1 MKKIIILFG
10 MIVNATLI
18 NAQKSYHVT
27 YNKGQDSFQFFE
39 LKLIQGKMEK
49 VELKNKSPRLKEN
62 DIVTIEVTNYN
73 PFKYYVA
80 INEDWKTTSTGKKS
94 GASGI
99 LNLITMGL
107 NPFSNFM
114 SSIPLAED
122 FAKRGDE
129 SPSLVENT
137 DELDLYQNQS
147 TEMLTSIN
155 VFLDQ
160 FKEFQG
166 VLENLQEEDIE
177 GQKEMIISKLK
188 KCASDYVD
196 PLSVIE
202 DLYPSAKYHFFKA
215 GVANSELVDQEKEAD
230 NRITKFKEDKVLMDA
245 IYSKE
250 NIYDLIQQLNSAKF
264 SCQKKYQ
271 VMNINTFKVDDPEND
286 ELQNDDVVIGKLYTI
301 SFYNIQE
308 LKDAAIDENGSDQIV
323 FLRFYHPNRYWTI
336 KGEITDSICLG
347 CKPVI
352 SAEGL
357 WRNGYDGQPRNLFNI
372 YVEER
377 DIINYKESD
386 DSSPLPYL
394 LKNDAVGNWNFYDKN
409 GKLEHI
415 SVAPSILGPSNNN
428 KNINNISFDDDDLY
442 EKVAQRKI
450 VELPVKGA
458 INMSWSSGIY
468 SVGSFATRNKYSTQ
482 DVGLDSIRIVG
493 STQAN
498 MKFCFGSQMDFQF
511 YGNSLLTPSINI
523 GAAIDFTQE
532 RNIQF
537 LIGGGLKFKKFPLLG
552 LTGGIAFTPNQVLT
566 DTYKVGVNYDYFA
579 FDSSTYFKRKY
590 QLGYFIG
597 LNLNF

>member
-1 MKKIIILFG
+1 MKKIIVLIG
-10 MIVNATLI
+10 IMVNVTLL
-18 NAQKSYHVT
+18 NAQKSYHVS
-27 YNKGQDSFQFFE
+27 YNKSQDSYKFFE
-39 LKLIQGKMEK
+39 NKLVQGKTEK
-49 VELKNKSPRLKEN
+49 VELKNKFPKLKEN

-73 PFKYYVA
+73 PFKYYVS
-80 INEDWKTTSTGKKS
+80 ISEDWKTISTGKKS

-107 NPFSNFM
+107 NPFSSFLQ
-114 SSIPLAED
+114 SIPIAED
-122 FAKRGDE
+122 FARGDE
-129 SPSLVENT
+129 STSLVENAA
-137 DELDLYQNQS
+137 ELDLYQTQS
-147 TEMLTSIN
+147 SEMLASIN
-155 VFLDQ
+155 VFLEQ

-177 GQKEMIISKLK
+177 SQKEMIISKLK

-202 DLYPSAKYHFFKA
+202 NLYPSAKYHFFRA
-215 GVANSELVDQEKEAD
+215 GVANSELLDEEKEAD
-230 NRITKFKEDKVLMDA
+230 NRINKFKEDKVLMDA

-250 NIYDLIQQLNSAKF
+250 KIYELIQQLNSAKF
-264 SCQKKYQ
+264 SCERKYQ
-271 VMNINTFKVDDPEND
+271 VKNINTFKVDDPAND
-286 ELQNDDVVIGKLYTI
+286 ELQNDDVAIGKLYTI

-308 LKDAAIDENGSDQIV
+308 LKDAAIDENSSDQIV

-336 KGEITDSICLG
+336 KGEITDSICRG

-357 WRNGYDGQPRNLFNI
+357 WRNGYDVHPRNLFEI
-372 YVEER
+372 YIEER
-377 DIINYKESD
+377 DIINYKGD
-386 DSSPLPYL
+386 DGPSPSL
-394 LKNDAVGNWNFYDKN
+394 LKKDAVGNWNFYDKN

-415 SVAPSILGPSNNN
+415 SVAPLTSENATAHKKDGVNPT
-428 KNINNISFDDDDLY
+428 FDDYLLED
-442 EKVAQRKI
+442 KIAQRKI

-458 INMSWSSGIY
+458 INMNWSSGIY

-482 DVGLDSIRIVG
+482 YVGVDSITIVG
-493 STQAN
+493 AIQAN

-511 YGNSLLTPSINI
+511 YGNGLLTPSINV

-537 LIGGGLKFKKFPLLG
+537 LLGGGLKFKKFPLLG
-552 LTGGIAFTPNQVLT
+552 LTGGLAFTPNQVLT
-566 DTYKVGVNYDYFA
+566 DTYKVGVNYDYFT
-579 FDSSTYFKRKY
+579 FDSSAYFKRKY

>member
-10 MIVNATLI
+10 IIVNVTLI

-49 VELKNKSPRLKEN
+49 VELKNKAPKLKEN

-107 NPFSNFM
+107 NPFSSFM
-114 SSIPLAED
+114 RSIPLAED
-122 FAKRGDE
+122 FARGDE

-147 TEMLTSIN
+147 AEMLTSIN

-215 GVANSELVDQEKEAD
+215 GVANVELVDQEKEAD

-271 VMNINTFKVDDPEND
+271 VMNINTFKVDDPEYD

-308 LKDAAIDENGSDQIV
+308 LKDASREESGFDQNI
-323 FLRFYHPNRYWTI
+323 FLRYYHPNRFWTT
-336 KGEITDSICLG
+336 KGEITDSICQG

-352 SAEGL
+352 WAEGL
-357 WRNGYDGQPRNLFNI
+357 WQGDAPRNLFGI
-372 YVEER
+372 YASGFGNEPPSGWE
-377 DIINYKESD
+377 DTI
-386 DSSPLPYL
+386 PLS
-394 LKNDAVGNWNFYDKN
+394 NDAVGNWNFYDKN

-415 SVAPSILGPSNNN
+415 SVAPLTSENATEDKKDGFNPT
-428 KNINNISFDDDDLY
+428 FDDYLLED
-442 EKVAQRKI
+442 KIAQRKT
-450 VELPVKGA
+450 VEMPVKGA
-458 INMSWSSGIY
+458 VNMSWSSGIY
-468 SVGSFATRNKYSTQ
+468 SVGSFATRKKYTSQ
-482 DVGLDSIRIVG
+482 DVGYDSVKIIG
-493 STQAN
+493 TTQAN
-498 MKFCFGSQMDFQF
+498 MKICFGSQMDFQF
-511 YGNSLLTPSINI
+511 YGNGFLTPSINV
-523 GAAIDFTQE
+523 GAAVDFSQDHD
-532 RNIQF
+532 IQF
-537 LIGGGLKFKKFPLLG
+537 LLGGGLKFKKFPLLG
-552 LTGGIAFTPNQVLT
+552 ITGGLAFTPNQVLK
-566 DTYKVGVNYDYFA
+566 DTYQLGVNYYKEVD
-579 FDSSTYFKRKY
+579 FDSSSYFSRKY
-590 QLGYFIG
+590 QFGYFLG
-597 LNLNF
+597 VNLNF

>member
-1 MKKIIILFG
+1 MKKIIVLIG
-10 MIVNATLI
+10 IMVNVTLL
-18 NAQKSYHVT
+18 NAQKSYHVS
-27 YNKGQDSFQFFE
+27 YNKSQDSYQFFE
-39 LKLIQGKMEK
+39 NKLVQGKMEK
-49 VELKNKSPRLKEN
+49 VERKNNFPKLKEN

-73 PFKYYVA
+73 PFKYYVS
-80 INEDWKTTSTGKKS
+80 ISEDWKTVSTGKKS

-107 NPFSNFM
+107 NPFSSFLQ
-114 SSIPLAED
+114 SIPIAED
-122 FAKRGDE
+122 FARGDE
-129 SPSLVENT
+129 STSLVENAA
-137 DELDLYQNQS
+137 ELDLYQNQS
-147 TEMLTSIN
+147 SEMLASIN
-155 VFLDQ
+155 VFLEQ

-177 GQKEMIISKLK
+177 SQKEMIISKLK

-202 DLYPSAKYHFFKA
+202 NLYPSAKYHFFRA
-215 GVANSELVDQEKEAD
+215 GVANSELLDEEKEAD
-230 NRITKFKEDKVLMDA
+230 NRINKFKEDKVLMDA

-250 NIYDLIQQLNSAKF
+250 KIYDLIQQLNSAKF
-264 SCQKKYQ
+264 SCERKYQ

-308 LKDAAIDENGSDQIV
+308 LKDASGEESETDQNI
-323 FLRFYHPNRYWTI
+323 FLRYYHPNRYWTK
-336 KGEITDSICLG
+336 KGEISDTFCLG
-347 CKPVI
+347 CQPVI
-352 SAEGL
+352 WAEGL
-357 WRNGYDGQPRNLFNI
+357 WQGAAPRNLFGIFPSGFGNEPPSEWEDTI
-372 YVEER
+372 
-377 DIINYKESD
+377 
-386 DSSPLPYL
+386 PLS
-394 LKNDAVGNWNFYDKN
+394 NDAVGNWNFYDKN

-415 SVAPSILGPSNNN
+415 SVAPSRSENSNVDKKDGVNPT
-428 KNINNISFDDDDLY
+428 FDDYLLED
-442 EKVAQRKI
+442 KIAQRKI

-458 INMSWSSGIY
+458 INMNWSSGIY
-468 SVGSFATRNKYSTQ
+468 CVGSFATRNKYSTQ

-511 YGNSLLTPSINI
+511 YGNSLLTPSINV

-537 LIGGGLKFKKFPLLG
+537 LLGGGLKFKKFPLLG
-552 LTGGIAFTPNQVLT
+552 LTGGLAFTPNQVLT
-566 DTYKVGVNYDYFA
+566 DTYKVGVNYDYFT
-579 FDSSTYFKRKY
+579 FDSSAYFKRKY

>member
-1 MKKIIILFG
+1 MKKIIVLIG
-10 MIVNATLI
+10 IMVNVTLL
-18 NAQKSYHVT
+18 NAQKSYHVS
-27 YNKGQDSFQFFE
+27 YNKSQDSYQFFE
-39 LKLIQGKMEK
+39 NKLIQGKIEK
-49 VELKNKSPRLKEN
+49 VELKNKLPKLKKN

-73 PFKYYVA
+73 PFKYYVS
-80 INEDWKTTSTGKKS
+80 ISEDWKTVSTGKKS

-107 NPFSNFM
+107 NPFSSFLQ
-114 SSIPLAED
+114 SIPIAED
-122 FAKRGDE
+122 FARGDE
-129 SPSLVENT
+129 STSLVENAA
-137 DELDLYQNQS
+137 ELDLYQNQS
-147 TEMLTSIN
+147 SEMLASIN
-155 VFLDQ
+155 VFLEQ

-177 GQKEMIISKLK
+177 SQKEMIISKLK
-188 KCASDYVD
+188 KCASDYFD

-202 DLYPSAKYHFFKA
+202 NLYPSAKYHFFRA
-215 GVANSELVDQEKEAD
+215 GVANSELLDEEKEAD
-230 NRITKFKEDKVLMDA
+230 NRINKFKEDKVLMDA

-250 NIYDLIQQLNSAKF
+250 KIYDLIQQLNSAKF
-264 SCQKKYQ
+264 SCERKYQ

-323 FLRFYHPNRYWTI
+323 FLRFYHPNRYWNI
-336 KGEITDSICLG
+336 KGEITDSICQG

-357 WRNGYDGQPRNLFNI
+357 WRNSYDVHPRNLFEI

-415 SVAPSILGPSNNN
+415 SVAPLTSENATADKKDGVNPT
-428 KNINNISFDDDDLY
+428 FDDYLLED
-442 EKVAQRKI
+442 KIAQRKT
-450 VELPVKGA
+450 VEMPVKGA

-468 SVGSFATRNKYSTQ
+468 SVGSFATRKKYTSQ
-482 DVGLDSIRIVG
+482 DVGYDSVKIIG
-493 STQAN
+493 TTQAN
-498 MKFCFGSQMDFQF
+498 MKICFGSQMDFQF
-511 YGNSLLTPSINI
+511 YGNGLLTPSINV
-523 GAAIDFTQE
+523 GAAVDFSQDHD
-532 RNIQF
+532 IQF
-537 LIGGGLKFKKFPLLG
+537 LLGGGLKFKKFPLLG
-552 LTGGIAFTPNQVLT
+552 LTGGLAFTPNQVLT

-579 FDSSTYFKRKY
+579 FDSSAYFKRKY

>member
-1 MKKIIILFG
+1 MKKIIVLIG
-10 MIVNATLI
+10 IMVNVTLL
-18 NAQKSYHVT
+18 NAQKSYHVS
-27 YNKGQDSFQFFE
+27 YNKSQDSYKFFE
-39 LKLIQGKMEK
+39 NKLVQGKTEK
-49 VELKNKSPRLKEN
+49 VELKNKFPKLKEN

-73 PFKYYVA
+73 PFKYYVS
-80 INEDWKTTSTGKKS
+80 ISEDWKTVSTGKKS

-107 NPFSNFM
+107 NPFSSFLQ
-114 SSIPLAED
+114 SIPIAED
-122 FAKRGDE
+122 FARGDE
-129 SPSLVENT
+129 STSLVENAA
-137 DELDLYQNQS
+137 ELDLYQTQS
-147 TEMLTSIN
+147 SEMLASIN
-155 VFLDQ
+155 VFLEQ

-177 GQKEMIISKLK
+177 SQKEMIISKLK

-202 DLYPSAKYHFFKA
+202 NLYPSAKYHFFRA
-215 GVANSELVDQEKEAD
+215 GVANSELLDEEKEAD
-230 NRITKFKEDKVLMDA
+230 NRINKFKEDKVLMDA

-250 NIYDLIQQLNSAKF
+250 KIYDLIQQLNSAKF
-264 SCQKKYQ
+264 SCERKYQ
-271 VMNINTFKVDDPEND
+271 VKNINTFKVDDPAND
-286 ELQNDDVVIGKLYTI
+286 ELQNDDVAIGKLYTI

-308 LKDAAIDENGSDQIV
+308 LKDAAIDENSSDQIV

-336 KGEITDSICLG
+336 KGEITDSICRG

-357 WRNGYDGQPRNLFNI
+357 WRNGYDVHPRNLFEI
-372 YVEER
+372 YIEER
-377 DIINYKESD
+377 DIINYKGD
-386 DSSPLPYL
+386 DGPSPSL
-394 LKNDAVGNWNFYDKN
+394 LKKDAVGNWNFYDKN

-415 SVAPSILGPSNNN
+415 SVAPSRSENSNADKKDGVNPT
-428 KNINNISFDDDDLY
+428 FDDYLLED
-442 EKVAQRKI
+442 KIAQRKI

-458 INMSWSSGIY
+458 INMNWSSGIY

-482 DVGLDSIRIVG
+482 YVGVDSITIVG
-493 STQAN
+493 AIQAN

-511 YGNSLLTPSINI
+511 YGNGLLTPSINV

-537 LIGGGLKFKKFPLLG
+537 LLGGGLKFKKFPLLG

-566 DTYKVGVNYDYFA
+566 DTYKVGVNYDYFT
-579 FDSSTYFKRKY
+579 FDSSAYFKRKY

>member
-10 MIVNATLI
+10 IIVNVTLI
-18 NAQKSYHVT
+18 NAQKSYHVS

-107 NPFSNFM
+107 NPFSSFM
-114 SSIPLAED
+114 RSIPLAED
-122 FAKRGDE
+122 FARGDE

-147 TEMLTSIN
+147 AEMLTSIN

-177 GQKEMIISKLK
+177 SQKEMIISKLK

-196 PLSVIE
+196 PLSIIE

-271 VMNINTFKVDDPEND
+271 VMNINTFKVDDPEYD

-301 SFYNIQE
+301 SFYNINE
-308 LKDAAIDENGSDQIV
+308 LKDASREESGFDQNI
-323 FLRFYHPNRYWTI
+323 FLRYYHPNRFWTT
-336 KGEITDSICLG
+336 KGEITDSICQG

-352 SAEGL
+352 WAEGL
-357 WRNGYDGQPRNLFNI
+357 WQGDAPRNLFGI
-372 YVEER
+372 YPSGFGNEPPSGWE
-377 DIINYKESD
+377 DTI
-386 DSSPLPYL
+386 PLS
-394 LKNDAVGNWNFYDKN
+394 NDAVGNWNFYDKN

-415 SVAPSILGPSNNN
+415 SVAPLTSENATADKKDGVNPT
-428 KNINNISFDDDDLY
+428 FDDYLLED
-442 EKVAQRKI
+442 KIAQRKT
-450 VELPVKGA
+450 VEMPVKGA

-468 SVGSFATRNKYSTQ
+468 SVGSFTTRKKYTSQ
-482 DVGLDSIRIVG
+482 DVGYDSVKIIG
-493 STQAN
+493 TTQAN
-498 MKFCFGSQMDFQF
+498 MKICFGSQMDFQF
-511 YGNSLLTPSINI
+511 YGNGFLTPSINV
-523 GAAIDFTQE
+523 GAAVDFSQDHD
-532 RNIQF
+532 IQF
-537 LIGGGLKFKKFPLLG
+537 LLGGGLKFKKFPLLG
-552 LTGGIAFTPNQVLT
+552 ITGGLAFTPNQVLK
-566 DTYKVGVNYDYFA
+566 DTYQLGVNYYKELDFDSSSYFSRKYQFGYFVGVN
-579 FDSSTYFKRKY
+579 
-590 QLGYFIG
+590 
-597 LNLNF
+597 LNF

>member
-10 MIVNATLI
+10 IIVNVTLI
-18 NAQKSYHVT
+18 NAQKSYHVS

-49 VELKNKSPRLKEN
+49 VELKNKAPRLKEN

-107 NPFSNFM
+107 NPFSSFM
-114 SSIPLAED
+114 RSIPLAED
-122 FAKRGDE
+122 FARGDE

-264 SCQKKYQ
+264 SCQKNYQ

-308 LKDAAIDENGSDQIV
+308 LKDASREESGFDQNI
-323 FLRFYHPNRYWTI
+323 FLRYYHPNRFWTT
-336 KGEITDSICLG
+336 KGEITDSICQG

-352 SAEGL
+352 WAEGL
-357 WRNGYDGQPRNLFNI
+357 WQGDAPRNLFGI
-372 YVEER
+372 YASGFGNEPPSGWE
-377 DIINYKESD
+377 DTI
-386 DSSPLPYL
+386 PLS
-394 LKNDAVGNWNFYDKN
+394 NDAVGNWNFYDKN

-415 SVAPSILGPSNNN
+415 SVAPLTSENATADKKEGVNPT
-428 KNINNISFDDDDLY
+428 FDDYLLED
-442 EKVAQRKI
+442 KIAQRKT

-458 INMSWSSGIY
+458 VNMSWSSGIY
-468 SVGSFATRNKYSTQ
+468 SVGSFASRKKYTSQ
-482 DVGLDSIRIVG
+482 DVGYDSVKIIG
-493 STQAN
+493 TTQAN
-498 MKFCFGSQMDFQF
+498 MKICFGSQMDFQF
-511 YGNSLLTPSINI
+511 YGNGFLTPSINV
-523 GAAIDFTQE
+523 GAAVDFSQDHD
-532 RNIQF
+532 IQF
-537 LIGGGLKFKKFPLLG
+537 LLGGGLKFKKFPLLG
-552 LTGGIAFTPNQVLT
+552 ITGGLAFTPNQVLK
-566 DTYKVGVNYDYFA
+566 DTYQLGVNYYKEVDFDSSSYFSRKYQFGYFVGVN
-579 FDSSTYFKRKY
+579 
-590 QLGYFIG
+590 
-597 LNLNF
+597 LNF